1 MCTNRV
7 RTSLIYDVINRLSSL
22 HSFTCD
28 SWLKRCDSK
37 IKPNKWRENKPP
49 FVLFFIIL
57 IMHLLSIF
65 SARRLSPRVLQR
77 HHCWKMWAYHVLL
90 HEAVVLSDAWW
101 VFCFFFF
108 FLSCRLPVCC
118 GLQTLLVPPV
128 FHRHSFIP
136 RSHWTGSSSIQL
148 WWDDHN
154 ICTVVLTLLTV
165 TTPSFIFIRSFL
177 KRRLLGSRSVN
188 TENAV

>member
-65 SARRLSPRVLQR
+65 SAWRLSPRVLQR

-101 VFCFFFF
+101 VFFFF
-108 FLSCRLPVCC
+108 
-118 GLQTLLVPPV
+118 
-128 FHRHSFIP
+128 
-136 RSHWTGSSSIQL
+136 SSSSPAGYPFAVVYRRFLFHQSS
-148 WWDDHN
+148 
-154 ICTVVLTLLTV
+154 TVIHLFHAV
-165 TTPSFIFIRSFL
+165 TGLALAAFNFGEMTTTFVRLYWRCWRWRSFL
-177 KRRLLGSRSVN
+177 KRQLLGSRSVN